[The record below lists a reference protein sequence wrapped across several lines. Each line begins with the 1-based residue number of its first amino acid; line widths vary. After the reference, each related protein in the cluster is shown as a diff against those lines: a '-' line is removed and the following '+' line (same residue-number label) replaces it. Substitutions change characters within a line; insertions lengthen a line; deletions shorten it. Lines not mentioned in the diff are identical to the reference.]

1 MSQSDANHADLRA
14 RVVRTAAAIREL
26 SSGWRELFQRCRA
39 NPFQSPEW
47 LLPWIEVFSPEKMLL
62 VEIRSGE
69 HLVGLA
75 PLLIYRRDSNRVL
88 AFMGGGVSDYLDV
101 LVDPEFESEVV
112 FEIGKAVL
120 NATEDWNLIDL
131 TDLPHHSSLL
141 TEQAFKSEAREHDS
155 CSTLQLP
162 QTNEELLHLF
172 SKRQRSNLRNAHS
185 RLQRAGGGEVQIATR
200 ENIAE
205 FLEDL
210 FALHG
215 SRWSERGETG
225 VLSDPKVRSFHKSCA
240 PRLLEAKLLHLSRL
254 RLKQRTVA
262 VIYSLLDKETVFC
275 YLQGFDPEFGFLSPG
290 THLMFSVMS
299 DTLERGMREFDFL
312 RGCETYK
319 QHWQAENK
327 PTYRIQLT
335 RRDLAALLSTKLSAM
350 TGAAEP

>member
-1 MSQSDANHADLRA
+1 MTRSAPTNANLRA
-14 RVVRTAAAIREL
+14 RVLRTAAAIREL

-47 LLPWIEVFSPEKMLL
+47 LLPWIEVFSPEKLVL

-69 HLVGLA
+69 RAVGLA

-88 AFMGGGVSDYLDV
+88 AFAGGGVSDYLDV
-101 LVDPEFESEVV
+101 LVDPEFASEVI

-120 NATEDWNLIDL
+120 NAGEDWNLIDL

-141 TEQAFKSEAREHDS
+141 TKQAFKSEAREHDS
-155 CSTLQLP
+155 CSALRLP
-162 QTNEELLHLF
+162 ETNGELLHLF

-185 RLQRAGGGEVQIATR
+185 RLQRAGGGEVQLATR
-200 ENIAE
+200 ETISE
-205 FLEDL
+205 FLDDL

-215 SRWSERGETG
+215 SRWSELGETG

-254 RLKQRTVA
+254 RLKQRTIA
-262 VIYSLLDKETVFC
+262 VIYSLLDRETVFC
-275 YLQGFDPEFGFLSPG
+275 YLQGFDPQFRFVSPG

-312 RGCETYK
+312 RGCEIYK
-319 QHWQAENK
+319 QHWRARNK

-335 RRDLAALLSTKLSAM
+335 RRDLADLLSSKLPASS
-350 TGAAEP
+350 GAASP